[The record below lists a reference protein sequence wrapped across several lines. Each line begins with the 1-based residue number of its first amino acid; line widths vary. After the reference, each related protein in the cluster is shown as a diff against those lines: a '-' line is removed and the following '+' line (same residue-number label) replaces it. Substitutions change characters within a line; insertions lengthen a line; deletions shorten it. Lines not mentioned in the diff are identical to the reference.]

1 MGAADPQPAEAV
13 RQLMPVSQLLLAE
26 AAARQG
32 LFWPENYCLRFRPSL
47 NLLRVLTFRTRLLL
61 VVASLLAF
69 RALKAEVAHPL
80 AGAAVLHRRAF
91 WFLQKLLSLLRSSLP
106 VISLGGVTCLAV
118 AVAAAWRTRR
128 P

>member
-26 AAARQG
+26 VAARQG
-32 LFWPENYCLRFRPSL
+32 LFWPGNYCLRFRPSL
-47 NLLRVLTFRTRLLL
+47 NLLR
-61 VVASLLAF
+61 
-69 RALKAEVAHPL
+69 
-80 AGAAVLHRRAF
+80 
-91 WFLQKLLSLLRSSLP
+91 SSLP
-106 VISLGGVTCLAV
+106 VVSLGGVTCLAV